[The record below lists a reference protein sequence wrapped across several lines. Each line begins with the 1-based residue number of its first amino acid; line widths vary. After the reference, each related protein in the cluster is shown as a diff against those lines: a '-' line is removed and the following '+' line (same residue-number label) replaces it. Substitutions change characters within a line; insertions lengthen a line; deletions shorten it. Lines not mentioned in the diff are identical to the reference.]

1 MKQIIEKNVFRV
13 WNDIDKTW
21 LQDKNIAIGINGM
34 LWLKE
39 DYEFYHFTND
49 FKSYKVVFNGHL
61 KDDQSKEIYSGDILH
76 VGVDYP
82 EEYSYLAEVVFVNG
96 MFCVSPSVEKPFD
109 TFLYNI
115 NKWSRI
121 VGNIFENPE
130 LLE

>member
-1 MKQIIEKNVFRV
+1 MLRKIEKRPIKFR
-13 WNDIDKTW
+13 
-21 LQDKNIAIGINGM
+21 A
-34 LWLKE
+34 
-39 DYEFYHFTND
+39 
-49 FKSYKVVFNGHL
+49 FNGEELISPDYINRKGTAFWSEDSILTYSDEVMQYTGL